1 LLKYKNAFLEKIAHL
16 LNKRAILNSIG
27 FGLSIIHT
35 ASIGGLHAAL
45 QFIKY
50 F

>member
-1 LLKYKNAFLEKIAHL
+1 MLFWEKFAQL
-16 LNKRAILNSIG
+16 LNKRAVLNSIG
-27 FGLSIIHT
+27 FGFSVIHT